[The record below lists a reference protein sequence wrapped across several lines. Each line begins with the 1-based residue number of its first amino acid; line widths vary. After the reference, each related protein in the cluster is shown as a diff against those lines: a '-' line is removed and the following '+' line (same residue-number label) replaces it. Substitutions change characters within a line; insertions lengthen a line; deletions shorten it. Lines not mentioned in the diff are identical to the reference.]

1 MGRSNMCRSRT
12 SRRSTPKHPR
22 HPQDTRAMP
31 STLPNI
37 WGCRPDIQLLHH
49 AHRRPPAPPSG
60 TAIPTYHRSRTS
72 HDAARPSRLQPKVHR
87 QTTRRPRPSHQHP
100 GPPSR
105 REVKPPPLRRVDR
118 ADNLAAQATQDCRPS
133 QAKQQPCPMKLL
145 PTKVPEAAASTYI
158 HPPGPSSRR

>member
-1 MGRSNMCRSRT
+1 MGRAGTGRSNMCRSQT

-37 WGCRPDIQLLHH
+37 RGRRPDIQLLHH
-49 AHRRPPAPPSG
+49 ADRRPPAPPSG

-72 HDAARPSRLQPKVHR
+72 HDSARPSRLQPK
-87 QTTRRPRPSHQHP
+87 QTTRRPRPLHQHP
-100 GPPSR
+100 GPPPR
-105 REVKPPPLRRVDR
+105 REVKPPPLRCVDR

-133 QAKQQPCPMKLL
+133 QAK
-145 PTKVPEAAASTYI
+145 
-158 HPPGPSSRR
+158 PSNNPAP